1 LGRRIH
7 HFNQSVALK
16 LALLQRISVAVTAV
30 LCLTL
35 LPLTNSAAAV
45 PEKFSFTG
53 SGYGHGVGM
62 SQIGARAKA
71 LAGESATAI
80 LNYYYSGT
88 KVETATDS
96 QILRIN
102 IGHLLKSAKVRSD
115 SSGAKLQLFSG
126 VLGETQTAS
135 EVLTLPSK
143 TTLNVDLS
151 TSYLSISTT
160 RGTKNTQITTGKSF
174 TLRWSG
180 TRYMDGA
187 PTLVSVTTN
196 AIANKYRYGQIQFR
210 IIKDKLLGNR
220 LEIINSVRLQDEYLW
235 GIGEVPSSWPVAALQ
250 AQAIASRTYALAKA
264 VGIRSACD
272 CHLYGSISDQ
282 SFVGFSKES
291 EAIYG
296 KFWKSAVE
304 STTGQ
309 IITYDGAPITAYFTS
324 STGGVTETSEH
335 AWGTAT
341 PYTQSV
347 SDTASADITL
357 NPKFASWSREIAQSV
372 IATTFLLPDVVSLQV
387 LSLNPAGTV
396 DLIQATSSKGVTAT
410 LTGETFRSRS
420 KLPSAWFSIVVN

>member
-1 LGRRIH
+1 MKLLLFQRL
-7 HFNQSVALK
+7 SVA
-16 LALLQRISVAVTAV
+16 ISAV

-35 LPLTNSAAAV
+35 LPLTNSAAAT
-45 PEKFSFTG
+45 PEKFSFIG

-80 LNYYYSGT
+80 LAYYYSGT
-88 KVETATDS
+88 QVETATDS

-102 IGHLLKSAKVRSD
+102 IGHLLKSTKIRSD
-115 SSGAKLQLFSG
+115 SSDAKIQLFSG
-126 VLGETQTAS
+126 ILSERKTAS
-135 EVLTLPSK
+135 ELLTLPSK

-151 TSYLSISTT
+151 ENDLNISTT
-160 RGTKNTQITTGKSF
+160 RGATTTQVTTGKSF

-180 TRYMDGA
+180 TRHLEGA
-187 PTLVSVTTN
+187 PTVLSVTTN
-196 AIANKYRYGQIQFR
+196 NIVNKYRYGQIQFK

-220 LEIINSVRLQDEYLW
+220 LEVINSVRLQDEYLW

-264 VGIRSACD
+264 NRIRSACN

-282 SFVGFSKES
+282 TFVGFSKES
-291 EAIYG
+291 EEFYG
-296 KFWKSAVE
+296 NFWKSAVE

-309 IITYDGAPITAYFTS
+309 IITYDGLPITAYFTS

-341 PYTQSV
+341 PFTQSV
-347 SDTASADITL
+347 PDTASADVAL
-357 NPKFASWSREIAQSV
+357 NPRFAAWSRQITQSV
-372 IATTFLLPDVVSLQV
+372 IAAAFLLPDVLSLQV
-387 LSLNPAGTV
+387 LSLNPSGTV
-396 DLIQATSSKGVTAT
+396 DQIQATSSKGLTAT

-420 KLPSAWFSIVVN
+420 KLPSAWFSLVLG

>member
-1 LGRRIH
+1 MKLPLFQRL
-7 HFNQSVALK
+7 SVA
-16 LALLQRISVAVTAV
+16 ITAV

-35 LPLTNSAAAV
+35 LPLTNSAAAT
-45 PEKFSFTG
+45 PEKFSFIG

-80 LNYYYSGT
+80 LAYYYSGT
-88 KVETATDS
+88 QVETATDS

-102 IGHLLKSAKVRSD
+102 IGHLLKSTKIRSD
-115 SSGAKLQLFSG
+115 SSDAKIQLFSG
-126 VLGETQTAS
+126 ILSERKTAS
-135 EVLTLPSK
+135 ELLTLPSK

-151 TSYLSISTT
+151 ENDLNISTT
-160 RGTKNTQITTGKSF
+160 RGATTTQVTTGKSF

-180 TRYMDGA
+180 TRHLEGA
-187 PTLVSVTTN
+187 PTVLSVTTN
-196 AIANKYRYGQIQFR
+196 NIVNKYRYGQIQFK

-220 LEIINSVRLQDEYLW
+220 LEVINSVRLQDEYLW

-264 VGIRSACD
+264 NRIRSACN

-291 EAIYG
+291 EEFYG
-296 KFWKSAVE
+296 NFWKSAVE

-309 IITYDGAPITAYFTS
+309 IITYNGLPITAYFTS

-341 PYTQSV
+341 PFTLSV
-347 SDTASADITL
+347 PDTASADVAL
-357 NPKFASWSREIAQSV
+357 NPRFAAWSRQITQSV
-372 IATTFLLPDVVSLQV
+372 IAAAFLLPDVLSLQV
-387 LSLNPAGTV
+387 LSLNPSGTV
-396 DLIQATSSKGVTAT
+396 DQIQATSSKGLTAT

-420 KLPSAWFSIVVN
+420 KLPSAWFSLVLG

>member
-1 LGRRIH
+1 M
-7 HFNQSVALK
+7 K
-16 LALLQRISVAVTAV
+16 LPLFQRLSAAITAV

-35 LPLTNSAAAV
+35 LPLTNSAAAT
-45 PEKFSFTG
+45 PEKFSFIG

-80 LNYYYSGT
+80 LAYYYSGT
-88 KVETATDS
+88 QVETATDS

-102 IGHLLKSAKVRSD
+102 IGHLLKSTKIRSD
-115 SSGAKLQLFSG
+115 SSDAKIQLFSG
-126 VLGETQTAS
+126 ILSERKTAS
-135 EVLTLPSK
+135 ELLTLPSK

-151 TSYLSISTT
+151 ENDLNISTT
-160 RGTKNTQITTGKSF
+160 RGATTTQVTTGKSF

-180 TRYMDGA
+180 TRHLEGA
-187 PTLVSVTTN
+187 PTVLSVTTN
-196 AIANKYRYGQIQFR
+196 NIVNNYRYGQIQFK

-220 LEIINSVRLQDEYLW
+220 LEVINSVRLQDEYLW

-264 VGIRSACD
+264 NRIRSACN

-291 EAIYG
+291 EEFYG
-296 KFWKSAVE
+296 NFWKSAVE

-309 IITYDGAPITAYFTS
+309 IITYNGLPITAYFTS

-341 PYTQSV
+341 PFTLSV
-347 SDTASADITL
+347 PDTASADVAL
-357 NPKFASWSREIAQSV
+357 NPRFAAWSRQITQSV
-372 IATTFLLPDVVSLQV
+372 IAAAFLLPDVLSLQV
-387 LSLNPAGTV
+387 LSLNPSGTV
-396 DLIQATSSKGVTAT
+396 DQIQATSSKGLTAT

-420 KLPSAWFSIVVN
+420 KLPSAWFSLVLG

>member
-1 LGRRIH
+1 M
-7 HFNQSVALK
+7 ALYK
-16 LALLQRISVAVTAV
+16 RISIALSAFF
-30 LCLTL
+30 CLTL
-35 LPLTNSAAAV
+35 LPLTNSAAAM

-96 QILRIN
+96 KILRIN
-102 IGHLLKSAKVRSD
+102 IGHLLKSTKVRSD
-115 SSGAKLQLFSG
+115 SNGAKLQLFAGALSESKTAD
-126 VLGETQTAS
+126 VL
-135 EVLTLPSK
+135 LDIPSK
-143 TTLNVDLS
+143 TTLNVEISGNQLN
-151 TSYLSISTT
+151 ISTT
-160 RGTKNTQITTGKSF
+160 QGANTTPITNGTSF

-180 TRYMDGA
+180 TRHMEGA
-187 PTLVSVTTN
+187 PTVISVT
-196 AIANKYRYGQIQFR
+196 ANSTVNRYRYGQIQFKV
-210 IIKDKLLGNR
+210 IKDKLLGNR
-220 LEIINSVRLQDEYLW
+220 LSIINSVRLQDEYLW
-235 GIGEVPSSWPVAALQ
+235 GIGEVPSSWPLAALQ
-250 AQAIASRTYALAKA
+250 AQAIASRTYALAKSLK
-264 VGIRSACD
+264 IRSACS

-291 EAIYG
+291 EAFYG
-296 KFWKSAVE
+296 QFWKSAVD
-304 STTGQ
+304 STVGQ
-309 IITYDGAPITAYFTS
+309 IITYEGLPITAYFTS

-341 PYTQSV
+341 PFTQSV
-347 SDTASADITL
+347 PDSASADIAL
-357 NPKFASWSREIAQSV
+357 NPRFATWSRQITQSV
-372 IATTFLLPDVVSLQV
+372 IAAAFLLPDVLSLQV

-420 KLPSAWFSIVVN
+420 KLPSAWFSLVAD

>member
-1 LGRRIH
+1 
-7 HFNQSVALK
+7 
-16 LALLQRISVAVTAV
+16 VAVTAV

-35 LPLTNSAAAV
+35 LPLTNSAAAI

-102 IGHLLKSAKVRSD
+102 IGHLLKSTKVRSD

-135 EVLTLPSK
+135 ELLTLPSK
-143 TTLNVDLS
+143 TTLNVDL
-151 TSYLSISTT
+151 LSSQLAISTT
-160 RGTKNTQITTGKSF
+160 RGTKTTQITTGKSF

-180 TRYMDGA
+180 TRYMDGV

-210 IIKDKLLGNR
+210 IVKDKLLGNR

-264 VGIRSACD
+264 IGIRSACD

-296 KFWKSAVE
+296 KIWKSAVE

-309 IITYDGAPITAYFTS
+309 IITYNGLPITAYFTS

-347 SDTASADITL
+347 SDTASADIVL
-357 NPKFASWSREIAQSV
+357 NPRFANWSRQITQSV
-372 IATTFLLPDVVSLQV
+372 IAAAFLLPDVVSLQV